1 MNGIPWPSFLLWC
14 AIINYG
20 ILLLSFIGFAK
31 AHEAIYGLHR
41 RWFDL
46 PKAQFDAIVYV
57 LLGLY
62 KLGIW
67 FFLIVPCLVMY
78 LIH

>member
-1 MNGIPWPSFLLWC
+1 MIDAFWPGFLLWC

-20 ILLLSFIGFAK
+20 ILLLSFACFAG
-31 AHEAIYGLHR
+31 AHEAIYRLHR
-41 RWFDL
+41 RWLDL

-62 KLGIW
+62 KLWIW
-67 FFLIVPCLVMY
+67 FFLIVPCLVLY